1 MRISK
6 YFISGMLLLA
16 VAAGCRKEKSS
27 ETGAPPDEVTETQW
41 EFKESDS
48 LFGGPMDSALLAES
62 DSGAIVIL
70 SGQAG
75 DGLGEITLQLF
86 DPVAIKVGEYPNQNV
101 LFQYSEN
108 GIILLEN
115 SVQQADPFT
124 VTITAMDSLTISGT
138 FSGIVQDGLG
148 NVKEISEGKF
158 TAPFQSGGDTTSPPL
173 DVTGTLTIWSKTT
186 CSGGGRIQLIVADQL
201 GEIMQADAQAPQCG
215 AAGTTS
221 FNLPIGVYTVTGICE
236 DTATYEVT
244 VEPNS
249 CTILEIA
256 FEDPEDLPGDY
267 FPTANWWSYGDSN
280 NPADTLKIESQGNTT
295 VDGQTYTS
303 FFNTGTQENRYY
315 RKDGTSYYEYVTGF
329 GGVTLDEPLEYKFL
343 QDDLNEG
350 DSWESPEGSSSSI
363 NPPASFKL
371 RLTMQRKGFNRM
383 INGKM
388 YYDLIEVKTELF
400 VKFGG
405 VFAPTG
411 SQVITIYAKG
421 IGVVLFQ
428 SLDGSPTDWT
438 IRNYD
443 VVP

>member
-1 MRISK
+1 M
-6 YFISGMLLLA
+6 MLLA

-27 ETGAPPDEVTETQW
+27 ETGAPPDEIKETQW

-62 DSGAIVIL
+62 DSGFIVVM
-70 SGQAG
+70 SGLAAEG
-75 DGLGEITLQLF
+75 SGEITLQLS

-101 LFQYSEN
+101 IFQYSEN

-124 VTITAMDSLTISGT
+124 VTITSMDSLTISGI
-138 FSGIVQDGLG
+138 FSGTVEDGLG
-148 NVKEISEGKF
+148 NVKEISDGKF
-158 TAPFQSGGDTTSPPL
+158 TAPFKSGGDPTPPP
-173 DVTGTLTIWSKTT
+173 DVSGTLTIWSKTT
-186 CSGGGRIQLIVADQL
+186 CSGGGKIQLIVADQL
-201 GEIMQADAQAPQCG
+201 GEIMQADAQAPECG

-221 FNLPIGVYTVTGICE
+221 FNLPIGVYTVMGICE

-249 CTILEIA
+249 CTVLEVA

-267 FPTANWWSYGDSN
+267 FPLANWWSYGDSN
-280 NPADTLKIESQGNTT
+280 NPGDTLKIESQGNT
-295 VDGQTYTS
+295 VVGGQSYTA

-315 RKDGTSYYEYVTGF
+315 RKDGTSYYEYVSGF
-329 GGVTLDEPLEYKFL
+329 GGITLDEPLEYKFL

-350 DSWESPEGSSSSI
+350 DSWETPEGSSSSI

-371 RLTMQRKGFNRM
+371 RLTIQRKGFNRM

-388 YYDLIEVKTELF
+388 YYDLIEVRTELLI
-400 VKFGG
+400 KFGG
-405 VFAPTG
+405 VFQPTG
-411 SQVITIYAKG
+411 SQIITLYAKG

-443 VVP
+443 AVP